1 MINIIII
8 ILTSHKA
15 KTVSWNTFKLKLY
28 SLATDTH
35 EVIGSDRWMDV
46 WQADGHMHGRQMDIC
61 MAGRQTD
68 RQMHG
73 WLETCSWVYYPSI
86 LLIKGQGIK
95 PAA

>member
-15 KTVSWNTFKLKLY
+15 ETVSWNTFKLKLY

-61 MAGRQTD
+61 MAG
-68 RQMHG
+68 

-86 LLIKGQGIK
+86 LFIKGQGIK
-95 PAA
+95 PEA